1 MNQST
6 RSRQTCSS
14 VLSGWGSRTLIVIT
28 AILLTSNPCWA
39 QGNRYTPP
47 LEPTPA
53 NPVVVPPPPGT
64 QKPTQQPVVPTQQS
78 STPSIGGQ
86 PLATP
91 ATIQQLPAVAELD
104 NNQPAI
110 IKAEAFAGQP
120 YGVGKVT
127 FRLSPGDAM
136 LDRTGAILID
146 DAEQRI
152 LYPVITTSAFKAF
165 MENLVGRRNNE
176 PTDVHT
182 VWFLFQGEAPL
193 TISVFGSQQVAVNVP
208 VEFVRPRQFDRRVKQ
223 WWQAFNRVVNEQIK
237 SGDYPPVLHAY
248 LKNLIGKR
256 FGFAIDDQRPKKP
269 DPLLQTFQLMFDMES
284 LRINTISDLMKYG
297 VQQQASDQPLPAP
310 INWTP
315 VKVDNLPDSID
326 IEPMAQCV
334 PEECFY
340 LRFGTWENQLWL
352 KRLMEE
358 FGGDLS
364 RMIQA
369 RGFRYKIQTK
379 FQDQLA
385 LENTEFDDLFGGR
398 LIDDVAVIGMDT
410 YFNSGSAVGVML
422 HAKDSKFLKNNLTK
436 KRAAFAKRNKERGT
450 EISEIK
456 VGEDTISFLSTPD
469 NRYRSFYV
477 VANDCHLFSTSL
489 VLAKRFLEA
498 SKGTRC
504 LADTDEFKFAR
515 FNMPL
520 DREDT
525 IFVFAS
531 TGFIQNLLTP
541 QYQIE
546 LRRRNRIATDMVLLE
561 LAKLA
566 ARNEGYGD
574 ISIDDMVKAGYL
586 PQNFGYRADGGVF
599 QIDGENWR
607 DSIRGLRG
615 FFVPIPDLKLNQV
628 TAEEV
633 QWFNE
638 RASFFA
644 NSIKSLDPMMIVLKR
659 YELDDGVERVV
670 FDARLAPFGAEKYGW
685 LMSMLGPPLKQ
696 KVGTPPGEI
705 ASFEAS
711 MTGGDMNPQ
720 IPPHQVFAGVE
731 DAINPNIDLSPS
743 SRMGALQTL
752 REIPGYLGSW
762 PSPGYTNWMPAL
774 GAQPDPFGYTYSR
787 LLKLWRLQ
795 MNSFSVLSFDQQRLE
810 NLKPHLNIVET
821 KRSAQIRLSIDD
833 LSQSS
838 LEGWANSVNY
848 RRAWQTSVSNIQM
861 LNLAVQQFRI
871 SPEEASS
878 VMQRM
883 LDAELVCSL
892 GGQYELAKTPS
903 GRTIWVSS
911 MWPSFVNPIMP
922 ADHVAPFM
930 TWFRGLKVEVTKA
943 EAQFSMHGFLD
954 IQRTEQAAKLPK
966 FDMFKGFNGLFGG

>member
-1 MNQST
+1 MNQSA
-6 RSRQTCSS
+6 RLKQTVSTTLAGWAFA
-14 VLSGWGSRTLIVIT
+14 VLII
-28 AILLTSNPCWA
+28 AISNLLPSDLCLA
-39 QGNRYTPP
+39 QDNRYTPP
-47 LEPTPA
+47 PKPTPP
-53 NPVVVPPPPGT
+53 NSTTDLGT
-64 QKPTQQPVVPTQQS
+64 QTPTQQPSSPTQQATPPPT
-78 STPSIGGQ
+78 STPS
-86 PLATP
+86 TV
-91 ATIQQLPAVAELD
+91 QQLPSVAELPND
-104 NNQPAI
+104 QPLI
-110 IKAEAFAGQP
+110 LKAEAFAGQP

-146 DAEQRI
+146 DVQQRV

-165 MENLVGRRNNE
+165 MENFIGRRANE
-176 PTDVHT
+176 PSDVHT

-193 TISVFGSQQVAVNVP
+193 TLSIFGSQQAAVNVP
-208 VEFVRPRQFDRRVKQ
+208 VKFVRPRQFDRRVKQ
-223 WWQAFNRVVNEQIK
+223 WWQAFNRVVDEQIK
-237 SGDYPPVLHAY
+237 SGDYPPILHAY
-248 LKNLIGKR
+248 LKNLVGKR
-256 FGFAIDDQRPKKP
+256 FGFVANEQKKKKP
-269 DPLLQTFQLMFDMES
+269 DPLLQTFQLMFDVES
-284 LRINTISDLMKYG
+284 LRINTINDLMTYG
-297 VQQQASDQPLPAP
+297 VQAQASDQPVPTP

-315 VKVDNLPDSID
+315 VKVDNLPDSVE
-326 IEPMAQCV
+326 IEPMAKCV

-340 LRFGTWENQLWL
+340 LRFGTWANQLWL

-364 RMIQA
+364 RMIQS
-369 RGFRYKIQTK
+369 RGFRYKIQSK
-379 FQDQLA
+379 FLEQLA
-385 LENTEFDDLFGGR
+385 LENSEFDDLFGGR

-410 YFNSGSAVGVML
+410 YFDSGSAVGVML
-422 HAKDSKFLKNNLTK
+422 HAKNSKFLKNSLSK
-436 KRAAFAKRNKERGT
+436 KRAAFAKRNKERGAV
-450 EISEIK
+450 IQEIK

-477 VANDCHLFSTSL
+477 IANDCHFFTTSL

-498 SKGTRC
+498 SKGTKC

-520 DREDT
+520 ERDDT
-525 IFVFAS
+525 IFVFVP
-531 TGFIQNLLTP
+531 TRFIQNLLTP

-566 ARNEGYGD
+566 ARNEGYGQM
-574 ISIDDMVKAGYL
+574 SIDEMINAGYL
-586 PQNFGYRADGGVF
+586 PQNFGYRPDGGSF
-599 QIDGENWR
+599 QIDGDHWR

-615 FFVPIPDLKLNQV
+615 FFTPIPDLKLNNV
-628 TAEEV
+628 TLDEA

-644 NSIKSLDPMMIVLKR
+644 NSIKSLDPMLIVLKR
-659 YELDDGVERVV
+659 YDLDDGVERVV

-696 KVGTPPGEI
+696 EIATPPGEI

-711 MTGGDMNPQ
+711 MTGGNMNPQ

-731 DAINPNIDLSPS
+731 DTINPNIDLSPS

-774 GAQPDPFGYTYSR
+774 GGQPDAFGYTYSR
-787 LLKLWRLQ
+787 ILKLWRLQ

-821 KRSAQIRLSIDD
+821 ERLAQIRLSIED

-838 LEGWANSVNY
+838 LREWANSVNY

-878 VMQRM
+878 VMERM

-911 MWPSFVNPIMP
+911 MWPSFVNPTMP
-922 ADHVAPFM
+922 VDHLAPFM
-930 TWFRGLKVEVTKA
+930 AWFRGLKVEVTKA
-943 EAQFSMHGFLD
+943 ETQFSTHGFLD
-954 IQRTEQAAKLPK
+954 IQRTEQEAKLPS
-966 FDMFKGFNGLFGG
+966 FDMFKGFGKLFGS

>member
-1 MNQST
+1 MNPSSRSKQIVST
-6 RSRQTCSS
+6 
-14 VLSGWGSRTLIVIT
+14 VLTGWAFAALVIVT
-28 AILLTSNPCWA
+28 AILLPSELCRA
-39 QGNRYTPP
+39 QGNTYKPP
-47 LEPTPA
+47 QQPTLA
-53 NPVVVPPPPGT
+53 NPKTDPSTQPPT
-64 QKPTQQPVVPTQQS
+64 EQPTQQPSNTK
-78 STPSIGGQ
+78 GQ
-86 PLATP
+86 PPAPIPTP
-91 ATIQQLPAVAELD
+91 DTLQQLPSLADLAND
-104 NNQPAI
+104 QPVI
-110 IKAEAFAGQP
+110 LKAEAFAGQP
-120 YGVGKVT
+120 YGVGKIT
-127 FRLSPGDAM
+127 FRLSNSDKM

-146 DAEQRI
+146 DAQRRI

-165 MENLVGRRNNE
+165 MENFVGRQTNE

-193 TISVFGSQQVAVNVP
+193 TISIFGSQQVAVEIP
-208 VEFVRPRQFDRRVKQ
+208 VKFVRPRQFDRRVKQ
-223 WWQAFNRVVNEQIK
+223 WWQAFNRVVDEQIK
-237 SGDYPPVLHAY
+237 SGDYPPILHAY

-256 FGFAIDDQRPKKP
+256 FGFIIDDQRPKKP
-269 DPLLQTFQLMFDMES
+269 DPLLQTFQLMFDVES
-284 LRINTISDLMKYG
+284 LQIDTINNLMSHG
-297 VQQQASDQPLPAP
+297 VELQPADQPVPP
-310 INWTP
+310 SINWTP
-315 VKVDNLPDSID
+315 VKVDNLPDSIE
-326 IEPMAQCV
+326 IEPLAQCV

-340 LRFGTWENQLWL
+340 LRFGTWGNQLWL

-369 RGFRYKIQTK
+369 RGFRYKIQSK
-379 FQDQLA
+379 FLDQLA

-410 YFNSGSAVGVML
+410 YVSSGSAIGIML
-422 HAKDSKFLKNNLTK
+422 HAKDSKFLKSNLTK

-450 EISEIK
+450 VIQEIV
-456 VGEDTISFLSTPD
+456 VGDDKISFLSTPD

-498 SKGTRC
+498 SKGIGS
-504 LADTDEFKFAR
+504 LAKTEEFKFAR
-515 FNMPL
+515 YNMPL

-525 IFVFAS
+525 IFVFAP
-531 TGFIQNLLTP
+531 TRFIQNLLSP

-546 LRRRNRIATDMVLLE
+546 LRRRNRIGTEMMLLE
-561 LAKLA
+561 LARLA
-566 ARNEGYGD
+566 ARNEGYGQM
-574 ISIDDMVKAGYL
+574 SIQDMINAGYL
-586 PQNFGYRADGGVF
+586 PQNFGYRPDGGTF
-599 QIDGENWR
+599 EFDGDHWR

-615 FFVPIPDLKLNQV
+615 FFVPIPDLKLTQV
-628 TAEEV
+628 TDDEV

-638 RASFFA
+638 RATFFA
-644 NSIKSLDPMMIVLKR
+644 NSIKSLDPMLVVIKR
-659 YELDDGVERVV
+659 FDLEDGVERVV

-696 KVGTPPGEI
+696 KVESPPGEI

-711 MTGGDMNPQ
+711 MTGGNMNPQ
-720 IPPHQVFAGVE
+720 ISPHQVFAGVQ
-731 DAINPNIDLSPS
+731 DAINPSIDLSPS
-743 SRMGALQTL
+743 SRMGAIQTL

-774 GAQPDPFGYTYSR
+774 GAHPDPFGYTYSR
-787 LLKLWRLQ
+787 ILKLWRLQ
-795 MNSFSVLSFDQQRLE
+795 MNEFSILSFDQQRLE

-821 KRSAQIRLSIDD
+821 ERPAQIRLSIED

-838 LEGWANSVNY
+838 LREWANSVNY

-861 LNLAVQQFRI
+861 FNLAVQQFRI

-878 VMQRM
+878 VIQRM

-892 GGQYELAKTPS
+892 GGEYELAKTPS

-911 MWPSFVNPIMP
+911 QWPSFVNPVMP
-922 ADHVAPFM
+922 VDHIAPFM
-930 TWFRGLKVEVTKA
+930 TWFRGLKVEVIKA
-943 EAQFSMHGFLD
+943 ETQFSVHGFLD
-954 IQRTEQAAKLPK
+954 IQRAEQAAKLPS
-966 FDMFKGFNGLFGG
+966 FDMFKGFNLFGK